1 MARNDSQTPFSAH
14 SNRPLLRKPNKE
26 VRQREYLTEH
36 EVESMR
42 NAASKTGRYGH
53 RDSTLIMV
61 AYRHGLRVSE
71 LIDLR
76 WEQID
81 FSRSTVHVT
90 RLKNGDASVHPL
102 VGEEL
107 RALRK
112 LRRDF
117 PANSF
122 VFNSER
128 HGPVTARAVHKIVAR
143 AGELARIPFPVHPH
157 LLRHATR
164 FALASAG
171 VDTRALQLYL
181 GHRNIQHPCLYT
193 QLSACRFKDFGK
205 LL

>member
-1 MARNDSQTPFSAH
+1 V
-14 SNRPLLRKPNKE
+14 RKPNKE
-26 VRQREYLTEH
+26 LRQREYLTES
-36 EVESMR
+36 ELDSLR

-61 AYRHGLRVSE
+61 MYRHGLRVSE
-71 LIDLR
+71 AIDLR

-81 FSRSTVHVT
+81 FTRSTIHVT

-117 PANSF
+117 PASSF

-128 HGPVTARAVHKIVAR
+128 QGPLTARAVHKIIAR
-143 AGELARIPFPVHPH
+143 AGKLAGTAFPCHPH
-157 LLRHATR
+157 QLRHSTG

-181 GHRNIQHPCLYT
+181 GHRNIQHTVTYT
-193 QLSACRFKDFGK
+193 QLSASRFKDFGK